1 MFDSD
6 RDARVRA
13 AAFDWLAETVTLHG
27 DVLPRS
33 LLAQGFVLDGV
44 RVPLVGPQGIFKPR
58 ILDEVPLSITTAPE
72 GPYDDA
78 FAPDGLLRY
87 RYRGTDPE
95 HPDNRGLRTCMVRR
109 LPLIYFHGIAPG
121 KYVPAWPVFVVGDNP
136 SGLVFTVAV
145 DDIGHAR
152 LGRSASP
159 EVVHEEAETARR
171 AYVTAT
177 VRVRLHQRT
186 FRERVL
192 EAYRRQC
199 AFCRLRHEEL
209 LDAAH
214 IVPDPEPLGEPRV
227 QNGLALCT
235 LHHAAF
241 DRFFLGVRPDYVIEV
256 RPDILNKG
264 DGPTLVHA
272 IQRLHGSRIVMP
284 ASQGDRPDPDLLEVR
299 YSQFRQ
305 AV

>member
-1 MFDSD
+1 M
-6 RDARVRA
+6 
-13 AAFDWLAETVTLHG
+13 
-27 DVLPRS
+27 
-33 LLAQGFVLDGV
+33 
-44 RVPLVGPQGIFKPR
+44 
-58 ILDEVPLSITTAPE
+58 
-72 GPYDDA
+72 
-78 FAPDGLLRY
+78 
-87 RYRGTDPE
+87 
-95 HPDNRGLRTCMVRR
+95 
-109 LPLIYFHGIAPG
+109 
-121 KYVPAWPVFVVGDNP
+121 
-136 SGLVFTVAV
+136 
-145 DDIGHAR
+145 
-152 LGRSASP
+152 
-159 EVVHEEAETARR
+159 
-171 AYVTAT
+171 
-177 VRVRLHQRT
+177 
-186 FRERVL
+186 L

-241 DRFFLGVRPDYVIEV
+241 DRLFLGVRPDYVIEV
-256 RPDILNKG
+256 RPDILSEG

-284 ASQGDRPDPDLLEVR
+284 ASRNDRPDPNLLEVR